1 MALLSFDF
9 LTICPSLSF
18 YKEELVG
25 ETSNYVHLRSA
36 AEQRPPMEV
45 LRLLSEEVLDT
56 AERIDKI
63 IGNDQDLRALWQ
75 QYLQVRSP
83 DNVFARMREF
93 LTSRC
98 SFSVILNSLFEHRG
112 IAWRNLTCIHEQFKH
127 RTCNINFHRVIEVPR
142 QMI

>member
-1 MALLSFDF
+1 MTPLSFAF
-9 LTICPSLSF
+9 LTPSPSLSF

-75 QYLQVRSP
+75 QYLQVRSSA
-83 DNVFARMREF
+83 NVFARMKEF

-98 SFSVILNSLFEHRG
+98 PFSVTLNSLFGHRG
-112 IAWRNLTCIHEQFKH
+112 IAWRNLTCIHERFNH
-127 RTCNINFHRVIEVPR
+127 RTCNIISHIVIEVPR
-142 QMI
+142 